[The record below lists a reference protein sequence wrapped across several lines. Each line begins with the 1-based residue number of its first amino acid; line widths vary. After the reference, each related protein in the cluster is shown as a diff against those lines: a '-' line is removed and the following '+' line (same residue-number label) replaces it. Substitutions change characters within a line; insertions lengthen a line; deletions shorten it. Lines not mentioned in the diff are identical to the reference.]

1 MMHVLQGD
9 AYTGNWLSAIRHT
22 PKLARRMIVSTMSLV
37 AELYPDKTHVLYG
50 PRHAVIHCNT
60 LPHCYS
66 MQQTSKPIH
75 CITDA
80 VPKTLQRVRCAVL
93 LPGHYCC
100 MHRPSSDSIA
110 SQSEQQD
117 LPDLSNEIHKAPASS
132 QSDLAWVDHEPVS
145 ALSR

>member
-60 LPHCYS
+60 LLHSPPLKCERPRSSPSYKDRNTVS
-66 MQQTSKPIH
+66 TKPTCH
-75 CITDA
+75 
-80 VPKTLQRVRCAVL
+80 
-93 LPGHYCC
+93 
-100 MHRPSSDSIA
+100 
-110 SQSEQQD
+110 
-117 LPDLSNEIHKAPASS
+117 
-132 QSDLAWVDHEPVS
+132 
-145 ALSR
+145 